1 MDNPSPD
8 FFGFK
13 LGVHYILFCFTD
25 PSSSEQVAPF
35 TVVVGTGDWYREWF
49 LPCFCAK
56 ELILGIMKNAFVSHK
71 MDSKIFG
78 SCSACQFSSAIGG
91 AMDNLWF

>member
-25 PSSSEQVAPF
+25 PASSEQVAPF
-35 TVVVGTGDWYREWF
+35 TVVVGTVTKWILRYLGVVVHVSLVVLLVAPWTIFDSNYPAAATICRTIYEDSQVLTLLERVGD
-49 LPCFCAK
+49 
-56 ELILGIMKNAFVSHK
+56 
-71 MDSKIFG
+71 
-78 SCSACQFSSAIGG
+78 
-91 AMDNLWF
+91 

>member
-25 PSSSEQVAPF
+25 PASSELVAPF
-35 TVVVGTGDWYREWF
+35 TVVVVTGD
-49 LPCFCAK
+49 
-56 ELILGIMKNAFVSHK
+56 
-71 MDSKIFG
+71 
-78 SCSACQFSSAIGG
+78 
-91 AMDNLWF
+91 